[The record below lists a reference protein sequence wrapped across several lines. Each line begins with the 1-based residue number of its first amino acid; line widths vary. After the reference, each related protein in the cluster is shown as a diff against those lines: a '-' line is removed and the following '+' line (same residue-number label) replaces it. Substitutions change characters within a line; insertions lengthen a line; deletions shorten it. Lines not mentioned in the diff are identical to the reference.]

1 MTFVCKTI
9 FFIASAM
16 TCVYGTAH
24 TEPVDVAGSTLT
36 VESIFPAANMPIT
49 VKTVLV
55 ADLEYSIED
64 FLPGAYFVMVQVDTK
79 NEHMTTDGQFPNSSY
94 PILTEPHG
102 KLRFSFPVKYV
113 WWSPN
118 VKHPLNVHFYLNKK
132 TDSKHSHIVAKA
144 GPVAYTE

>member
-1 MTFVCKTI
+1 MPLTRKI
-9 FFIASAM
+9 IAITAYALS
-16 TCVYGTAH
+16 CVYSTGYTGPAEA
-24 TEPVDVAGSTLT
+24 TGSTLT
-36 VESIFPAANMPIT
+36 VGSVSPAANTPIT

-55 ADLEYSIED
+55 ADLEYSVED
-64 FLPGAYFVMVQVDTK
+64 FQPGAYFVMVQVDTK
-79 NEHMTTDGQFPNSSY
+79 KEHITTDGQYPNSSY

-132 TDSKHSHIVAKA
+132 TDSKHSRIVAKA
-144 GPVAYTE
+144 GPIAYTE